1 MVQDSGREM
10 FRSPFSESVAKSE
23 VAAAIRDV
31 EQATSAEVVVAVRAS
46 AGMYRHTDYLVGF
59 AFSFVALLVFLF
71 HPWEFSID
79 WMPFDSLATFA
90 IGTLASA
97 WITPLRRWLTSSK
110 LMSGNVKTA
119 ARAAFVDL
127 RVATT
132 TGRSGV
138 LVFVSMFER
147 RVDVVTDIGLDRRVL
162 GPPFERAAAALEKA
176 LSARD
181 PLRAFAAA
189 LRALGP
195 ILGVVYPH
203 RVDDVNEL
211 PDEPQG

>member
-1 MVQDSGREM
+1 M
-10 FRSPFSESVAKSE
+10 FRSPFSQSLAKSE

-31 EQATSAEVVVAVRAS
+31 EGATSAEVVVAVRAS
-46 AGMYRHTDYLVGF
+46 AGSYRHTDYLVGF
-59 AFSFVALLVFLF
+59 AFSFVALLLFLF

-97 WITPLRRWLTSSK
+97 WIAPLRRLLTSSK

-127 RVATT
+127 RVTAT
-132 TGRSGV
+132 TGRSGI
-138 LVFVSMFER
+138 LVFVSIFER

-162 GPPFERAAAALEKA
+162 GPSFDRAATALEA
-176 LSARD
+176 SLRARD
-181 PLRAFAAA
+181 PLRAFVTA

-195 ILGVVYPH
+195 ILGESYPH
-203 RVDDVNEL
+203 RDDDVNEL
-211 PDEPQG
+211 PDEPQA